1 MAARVVKQE
10 AFHRVRTHTRQKK
23 MLTNCQINN
32 FKLNRQIGSGAY
44 GLVFHAVDVITEN
57 EYAIKAVVKNPVT
70 GATPEIKRSTM
81 LQTQLYYYFKSFQ
94 NRLFLPSIDL
104 DSIRGLSEEQLER
117 APHFREIAMQLRV
130 HAHPN
135 VVTVHQV
142 LESPLATF
150 LVMDYYSRDLFTSI
164 VDDQHFAGSGQLVK
178 KVFLQLCSVL
188 QHCHA
193 RGVYHCDIKPENI
206 LLDAEDNALLCDFG
220 LSTLAER
227 LPANACVGS
236 SYYMAPE
243 RISCPSSV
251 QAAGAADDAGAASAP
266 ALFPTM
272 AGDVWSLGV
281 ILINLTC
288 IRNPW
293 LKAHQ
298 LEDNTF
304 GYFVRDPHVLFKI
317 LPVSQQLFDIL
328 MDILQLNPA
337 ERAPLSEIMDR
348 VADCTSFTTSGPLSK
363 VEPLSQYERQQFL
376 ITQKGL
382 SIRQMLHHF
391 HTDDE
396 SYKHVSPEEDETEFT
411 SEDECY
417 RQLSSVDTTPT
428 GSVDV
433 DQTSR
438 AKRSNDAVLPSEF
451 KVRYLT
457 TNMSTITNYSSHS
470 RWLPQ
475 Y

>member
-1 MAARVVKQE
+1 
-10 AFHRVRTHTRQKK
+10 

-32 FKLNRQIGSGAY
+32 FKLTQQIGSGAY

-57 EYAIKAVVKNPVT
+57 EYAIKAVVKSAGTT
-70 GATPEIKRSTM
+70 GAAGAVGAAAPGGAPGAGPEIKRSTM

-94 NRLFLPSIDL
+94 NRLFLPSVDL
-104 DSIRGLSEEQLER
+104 DSIRGLSEEQLNT

-135 VVTVHQV
+135 IVTVHQV

-150 LVMDYYSRDLFTSI
+150 LVMDYCARDLFTSI
-164 VDDQHFAGSGQLVK
+164 VDHQHFAQDGQLVK
-178 KVFLQLCSVL
+178 KVFLQLCSVI

-206 LLDAEDNALLCDFG
+206 LLDPEDNVCLCDFG
-220 LSTLAER
+220 LSTLAEK

-243 RISCPSSV
+243 RISCPSSAQGSETESGV
-251 QAAGAADDAGAASAP
+251 V
-266 ALFPTM
+266 LFPTK
-272 AGDVWSLGV
+272 AGDVWSLGI
-281 ILINLTC
+281 ILINLAC

-304 GYFVRDPHVLFKI
+304 NYFVKDPSVLQKI
-317 LPVSQQLFDIL
+317 LPVSQELFSILSDIL
-328 MDILQLNPA
+328 KLDPN

-348 VADCTSFTTSGPLSK
+348 VADCTSFTTSGPLSS
-363 VEPLSQYERQQFL
+363 VPALTEYQRQRFL
-376 ITQKGL
+376 ITEKGL
-382 SIRQMLHHF
+382 SIKQMLQHF
-391 HTDDE
+391 HSDDE
-396 SYKHVSPEEDETEFT
+396 PYRHFVSQEEDDTEFT

-417 RQLSSVDTTPT
+417 RQPSSVDTSPN
-428 GSVDV
+428 GSVDI
-433 DQTSR
+433 DHTT
-438 AKRSNDAVLPSEF
+438 RSKLGKDPVHQVEF
-451 KVRYLT
+451 KIRNFNM
-457 TNMSTITNYSSHS
+457 NMSTITNYSSHS
-470 RWLPQ
+470 RWYPP